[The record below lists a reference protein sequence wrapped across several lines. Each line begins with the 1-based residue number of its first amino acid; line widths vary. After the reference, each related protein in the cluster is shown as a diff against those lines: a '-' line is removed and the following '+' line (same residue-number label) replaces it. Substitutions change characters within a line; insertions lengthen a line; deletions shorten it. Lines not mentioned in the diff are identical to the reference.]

1 MKLWLQIGPGPHT
14 EFFGDPAHALA
25 FAAELARR
33 DGCRVTVAAGRAR
46 DRELRVLGTFGS
58 EQAYPGEA
66 A

>member
-1 MKLWLQIGPGPHT
+1 MKIWLQIGQAPHVPY
-14 EFFGDPAHALA
+14 FGDAVAALG

-46 DRELRVLGTFGS
+46 DRDLRVLGTFGS
-58 EQAYPGEA
+58 EQPYAGEA